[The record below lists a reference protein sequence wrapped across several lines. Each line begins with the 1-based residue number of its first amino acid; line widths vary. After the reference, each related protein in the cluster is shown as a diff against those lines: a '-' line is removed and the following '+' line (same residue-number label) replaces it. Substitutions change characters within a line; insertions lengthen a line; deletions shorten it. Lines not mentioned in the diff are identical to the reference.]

1 MNRELYRY
9 YVIDRVHRGLR
20 TEWKSQEP
28 GPGHSPRSCF
38 WLSCLTWNVCKAC
51 SRRAVSIRK

>member
-20 TEWKSQEP
+20 TDWKSQNQDRGKRP
-28 GPGHSPRSCF
+28 GLFLHFLLDR
-38 WLSCLTWNVCKAC
+38 NVY
-51 SRRAVSIRK
+51 

>member
-20 TEWKSQEP
+20 TEWKSQERDRGKHAP
-28 GPGHSPRSCF
+28 VLFLHFLLDR
-38 WLSCLTWNVCKAC
+38 NVY
-51 SRRAVSIRK
+51 